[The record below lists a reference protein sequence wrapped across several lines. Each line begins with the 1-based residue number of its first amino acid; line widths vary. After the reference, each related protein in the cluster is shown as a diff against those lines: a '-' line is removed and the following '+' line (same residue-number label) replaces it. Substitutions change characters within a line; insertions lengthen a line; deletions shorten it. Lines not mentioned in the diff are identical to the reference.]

1 MIPLGLDQFET
12 TKEEIGSALGN
23 VKTDY
28 FEAQKA
34 NIASSWDFNPT
45 SSLFRLADQESAYME
60 SSVYLNKDELNKQYA
75 GMGLYFEQDTRE
87 GVVDYL
93 VKRKEIEQQRSS
105 IMARGPQNTYGTFFL
120 ASMATNFLDPIN
132 IGAAFVPI
140 VGEARFANMV
150 ARSGKN
156 VARLQRGFVEGF
168 VGNAGIEPIV
178 YGVARSEQA
187 DYDKYDSFFN
197 VAFGGIMGSTLHVGF
212 GKIGDIIADKTG
224 KPNIYQRLAAVSPE
238 NQQDLL
244 RYSIGKAVKGEAI
257 DTADVVTNKT
267 VVGDEQLNRV
277 SNQINEFKTLY
288 QQAVDKQDYNSA
300 KVYLQNIRNL
310 QKTERDI
317 FEVKKQK
324 NDLSIEQ
331 RKVDSAATQ
340 ANPLSPESNIVLREK
355 QTSELVTE
363 AENLVQR
370 TKLQQKQ
377 LNLKD
382 ELLLEKF
389 AEDNKTIKE
398 IDDTLNNSVTIK
410 DSLNAGIN
418 CVIRSISG

>member
-1 MIPLGLDQFET
+1 MIPLGLEQFET
-12 TKEEIGSALGN
+12 SKEEIGSALGN
-23 VKTDY
+23 IKTDY

-60 SSVYLNKDELNKQYA
+60 SNVYLNKDELNKEYA
-75 GMGLYFEQDTRE
+75 GLGLFFEQDTRE

-93 VKRKEIEQQRSS
+93 VKRKQIEQERASV
-105 IMARGPQNTYGTFFL
+105 MARGPQSAYGTFFL
-120 ASMATNFLDPIN
+120 ASLATNFVDPIN
-132 IGAAFVPI
+132 VGAAFVPI
-140 VGEARFANMV
+140 VGQARFANMV

-156 VARLQRGFVEGF
+156 VARLQRGFIEGF

-178 YGVARSEQA
+178 YGVAQSEQA
-187 DYDKYDSFFN
+187 DYDKYDAFFN

-212 GKIGDIIADKTG
+212 GKIGDIVAEKTG
-224 KPNIYQRLAAVSPE
+224 KPNIYQRLAAISPE

-244 RYSIGKAVKGEAI
+244 RYSVGKVLKGEAV
-257 DTADVVTNKT
+257 DTAEVIINKT
-267 VVGDEQLNRV
+267 KIGDEQLNRIED
-277 SNQINEFKTLY
+277 QINEFKTLY
-288 QQAVDKQDYNSA
+288 KEAVDKQDYNSA

-324 NDLSIEQ
+324 NDLAIEQ
-331 RKVDSAATQ
+331 GKIDSAAAQ
-340 ANPLSPESNIVLREK
+340 ANPLSPESDITLREK
-355 QTSELVTE
+355 ATSELINE
-363 AENLVQR
+363 AENIVQR

-377 LNLKD
+377 LNIKD
-382 ELLLEKF
+382 EYLIEKF
-389 AEDNKTIKE
+389 SDDEKTIKE
-398 IDDTLNNSVTIK
+398 IDNTLNNKPTIK